1 MHAFRVVI
9 AVIEGPVGLTHR
21 SHNVFSSEALITGF
35 DFSRNV
41 YTAFKSRGALGYF
54 LGGYVPPG
62 TPNWHPVLKKISP
75 KIDTPFKK
83 WANFSYPVL
92 KFVLK
97 LIPRSRNGP
106 FSVLESL

>member
-21 SHNVFSSEALITGF
+21 SHNVSSSEALITGF

-41 YTAFKSRGALGYF
+41 YTALKS
-54 LGGYVPPG
+54 GGG
-62 TPNWHPVLKKISP
+62 TWVFFGWACAARDSKLAPKKIP
-75 KIDTPFKK
+75 
-83 WANFSYPVL
+83 
-92 KFVLK
+92 LK

-106 FSVLESL
+106 IFHTQF